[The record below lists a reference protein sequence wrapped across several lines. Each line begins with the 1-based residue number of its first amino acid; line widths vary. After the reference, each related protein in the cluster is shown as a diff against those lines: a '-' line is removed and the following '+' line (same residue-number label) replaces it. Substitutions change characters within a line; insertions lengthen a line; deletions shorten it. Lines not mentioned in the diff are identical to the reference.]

1 MAEQTLEDRQKVFR
15 ELEDIHNSLAAALE
29 KVARVQLETETT
41 DPGMQ
46 ETFNGCV
53 SSLSEVAEQ
62 IGIIRDDYEMETAR
76 RQNEGEL

>member
-1 MAEQTLEDRQKVFR
+1 MATLEDRQKVAR

-29 KVARVQLETETT
+29 KVARVQMKTQTT

-46 ETFNGCV
+46 ETFDGCV
-53 SSLSEVAEQ
+53 SSLSSVAEQ
-62 IGIIRDDYEMETAR
+62 IRTVSSDYEMETAR

>member
-1 MAEQTLEDRQKVFR
+1 MADQSLEDRQKVSR

-29 KVARVQLETETT
+29 KIARVQMETEST

-46 ETFNGCV
+46 ETFDGCV
-53 SSLSEVAEQ
+53 SSLSKVAEQ
-62 IGIIRDDYEMETAR
+62 IQTVNSDYEMETAR

>member
-1 MAEQTLEDRQKVFR
+1 MATLEDRQKVAR

-29 KVARVQLETETT
+29 KVARVQMETQTT

-46 ETFNGCV
+46 ETFDGCV
-53 SSLSEVAEQ
+53 SSLSNVAEQ
-62 IGIIRDDYEMETAR
+62 IRTVSSDYEMETAR

>member
-1 MAEQTLEDRQKVFR
+1 MAEQTLEDRQKVLR

-46 ETFNGCV
+46 ETFGGCV

>member
-1 MAEQTLEDRQKVFR
+1 MAALEDRQKVTR

-29 KVARVQLETETT
+29 KVARVQMETEAT

-46 ETFNGCV
+46 ETFDGCV
-53 SSLSEVAEQ
+53 SSLGSVAEQ
-62 IGIIRDDYEMETAR
+62 IRTVSSDYEMETAR

>member
-1 MAEQTLEDRQKVFR
+1 MAEQTLEDRQKVLR
-15 ELEDIHNSLAAALE
+15 ELEDIHSSLTAALE

-46 ETFNGCV
+46 GTFDGCV

-62 IGIIRDDYEMETAR
+62 IATIRDDYEMETAR

>member
-1 MAEQTLEDRQKVFR
+1 MAEQTLEDRQKVAR

-29 KVARVQLETETT
+29 KVARVQMETETT

-46 ETFNGCV
+46 ETFDGCV

-62 IGIIRDDYEMETAR
+62 IQTVSSDYEMETAR